1 MLRRVRFV
9 CRNPKVGCVFRD
21 HGGVSFHRLA
31 RTPSPRRSELHRL
44 RPRPRAQLFHQ
55 AHRRHRALD
64 CESSFRVPSSGS
76 RAFRRRRDFRR
87 SNRQRT
93 SVARLRSL
101 FSTPR
106 TRRHGPRRRKNDADG
121 RRISRRQT
129 HSAHNPGGLA
139 PRKRPGRGGNSRQA
153 QRIRL
158 RVAFW
163 NIPRNGGNTGGLFRH
178 ASRKLV
184 PIVADGAIRINI
196 VLTLALLPGRI
207 PAPPAFNL
215 GYAIGLFA
223 ILLLSSVL
231 FFVLIRK
238 MLREGSRSPSGDW
251 TGPKTDVANPS
262 AFMAASMQGV
272 IEKLRTQEKEL
283 ARLHLLAQERAQESE
298 RLTEEV
304 TRNMPTGLL
313 LVNATGAISTTNPAA
328 EEALGIRALRY
339 RSYKDILGPESEL
352 TQMLTACIRDGKTF
366 QRGEIEHLTSDG
378 SVRNLGVTISPIY
391 RGARASSKSGVAEG
405 VANTPHA
412 PNAPGAK
419 DAHAQDMK
427 ISGALCLMSDL
438 TELTA
443 LQKQIRWKEN
453 LAALG
458 EMSAGIAHE
467 FKNSLATIS
476 GYAQMIR
483 SETTPGDVRES
494 SERILE
500 QTRALTHV
508 VTEFLRFAKPLEICY
523 ETVPMQTVVEKVAEE
538 LHETIPQ
545 CAVEFEGTF
554 QDLPGDE
561 ALLRQA
567 LLNLARNG
575 AESAL
580 TASTAPRVTI
590 SGTIEELGGRKW
602 QRICVA
608 DDGPGI
614 PETDLPKIFLPFYT
628 TKSEG
633 TGLGL
638 AVVQKVAL
646 QHGGSIEGRNRQ
658 GGGAE
663 FLLWLPLRQDPAP
676 STVAT
681 RAARI

>member
-1 MLRRVRFV
+1 MTAPVHLHTVSALPFNMGFAVALVAVLFAGLVVVAFLLRKFM
-9 CRNPKVGCVFRD
+9 
-21 HGGVSFHRLA
+21 
-31 RTPSPRRSELHRL
+31 
-44 RPRPRAQLFHQ
+44 RAQ
-55 AHRRHRALD
+55 ARANQ
-64 CESSFRVPSSGS
+64 E
-76 RAFRRRRDFRR
+76 
-87 SNRQRT
+87 
-93 SVARLRSL
+93 
-101 FSTPR
+101 
-106 TRRHGPRRRKNDADG
+106 
-121 RRISRRQT
+121 
-129 HSAHNPGGLA
+129 
-139 PRKRPGRGGNSRQA
+139 
-153 QRIRL
+153 
-158 RVAFW
+158 
-163 NIPRNGGNTGGLFRH
+163 
-178 ASRKLV
+178 
-184 PIVADGAIRINI
+184 
-196 VLTLALLPGRI
+196 
-207 PAPPAFNL
+207 
-215 GYAIGLFA
+215 
-223 ILLLSSVL
+223 
-231 FFVLIRK
+231 
-238 MLREGSRSPSGDW
+238 DW
-251 TGPKTDVANPS
+251 TTPKTDVENPS

-313 LVNATGAISTTNPAA
+313 LVSATGAISSTNPAA
-328 EEALGIRALRY
+328 ETALGIRTLRY
-339 RSYKDILGPESEL
+339 RSYKEILGPESEL

-366 QRGEIEHLTSDG
+366 QRGEIEHLTSEG
-378 SVRNLGVTISPIY
+378 AVRNLGVTISPIY
-391 RGARASSKSGVAEG
+391 RAARASGKSGVAD
-405 VANTPHA
+405 NLSH
-412 PNAPGAK
+412 AK
-419 DAHAQDMK
+419 DPHSQDMK

-483 SETTPGDVRES
+483 SETAPGDVRES

-580 TASTAPRVTI
+580 TASKTPRVTI

-663 FLLWLPLRQDPAP
+663 FLLWLPLRQDPTP